1 MSALLGVS
9 WFAHVCGKCVFIVS
23 LACVKLKK
31 KGKSG
36 LTKKKTKQ
44 PKHLP
49 DRGVVA
55 PSDWWLSNDNKPSVT
70 L

>member
-36 LTKKKTKQ
+36 LTKKKQNNQSTY
-44 PKHLP
+44 LI
-49 DRGVVA
+49 GG
-55 PSDWWLSNDNKPSVT
+55 W
-70 L
+70 